1 MLALRHRPRRVFQFF
16 DGSQGTNA
24 RQIMKGKPKA
34 AGVAVASSGTDTT
47 STAHT
52 IEATSGNAPTSPP
65 RTLADGRR
73 LIESAYNLAES
84 LLGGIVFL
92 DCCRSSLGSIQSF
105 AFFPDEADASQL
117 LDRWERHRRR
127 SLMELDGAYTRL
139 VELKREA
146 DVLFPAVWPLLNY
159 SAAELKTFDAAG
171 GMYRHALGFLLNWQ
185 FCRADSLYRQV
196 RAIYS
201 QGYFEP
207 FDRRLRIYYENIEA
221 DVLPME
227 LQDRLRHRLAE
238 ERSRLA
244 RDLPAYL
251 SYISAESLAETVG
264 KPQKK
269 QGGRN
274 EKTTRD
280 PDEKAVMRIRS
291 QYPKKPF
298 YEIDDELNLEPG
310 ESKRI
315 YDRVTRRERNHRS
328 KSADKTGHN

>member
-1 MLALRHRPRRVFQFF
+1 
-16 DGSQGTNA
+16 
-24 RQIMKGKPKA
+24 
-34 AGVAVASSGTDTT
+34 
-47 STAHT
+47 
-52 IEATSGNAPTSPP
+52 
-65 RTLADGRR
+65 
-73 LIESAYNLAES
+73 
-84 LLGGIVFL
+84 
-92 DCCRSSLGSIQSF
+92 
-105 AFFPDEADASQL
+105 
-117 LDRWERHRRR
+117 
-127 SLMELDGAYTRL
+127 MEL
-139 VELKREA
+139 
-146 DVLFPAVWPLLNY
+146 
-159 SAAELKTFDAAG
+159 
-171 GMYRHALGFLLNWQ
+171 H
-185 FCRADSLYRQV
+185 
-196 RAIYS
+196 
-201 QGYFEP
+201 
-207 FDRRLRIYYENIEA
+207 
-221 DVLPME
+221 
-227 LQDRLRHRLAE
+227 DRLRHRLAE